1 MKVEKLYD
9 GITQLEDELIREGE
23 PARRKTGKRPRRWL
37 PAAAAAACVALC
49 AVLWGGQQVGHDAAL
64 ADTNQSSASE
74 SANGTGD
81 TEEASTVWQHY
92 AGPILPLD
100 VLEGAG
106 ITAQRE
112 VTLDVSG
119 SQLAV
124 EDRYAL
130 TASEDRTATLVY
142 PFVSSLWELEEAL
155 PTLTVSGQ
163 QIETQLYAGAYAGG
177 YQAASED
184 NGALLNLLQPRSW
197 EDVER
202 LLSDEDYRQAALEPE
217 ALPETPVVV
226 YRFAGAA
233 RPDSLPAGSVGV
245 DVTPGEGSILL
256 TYGFSGYQAWDTG
269 AVRYSYSVKG
279 DDLRA
284 LVVLGEDVTGLTVQ
298 GYPDGGCEDGEETDA
313 ITLPGMTRE
322 ETTLGAFLRE
332 AARDWS
338 ATEHGALLLQS
349 AVQLLS
355 DFGPLAEQ
363 PVGRYEI
370 GRLEELFSDARGQ
383 LRVFYLTAQVELT
396 AGQPLEAAF
405 TFEKEA
411 GYDYIPQSDDR
422 RGVQS
427 YELATRLGSSLTFS
441 GQWATLT
448 GWEAITLTDQSF
460 GFDPAGGITR
470 VALTE
475 KGYTLELQK

>member
-1 MKVEKLYD
+1 MKAEELYD

-23 PARRKTGKRPRRWL
+23 PARRGTNRRPRRWL

-49 AVLWGGQQVGHDAAL
+49 AVLWGGQQVGDDMAL
-64 ADTNQSSASE
+64 ADTNQSSAPE
-74 SANGTGD
+74 SAESNGNAED
-81 TEEASTVWQHY
+81 ASTVWQHY

-100 VLEGAG
+100 VLEGVG

-119 SQLAV
+119 LQLAV

-142 PFVSSLWELEEAL
+142 PFVSSLGELEEAL

-177 YQAASED
+177 YQAASAD
-184 NGALLNLLQPRSW
+184 DGALLNLLQPRSW

-202 LLSDEDYRQAALEPE
+202 QLSDENYRQAALEPE

-245 DVTPGEGSILL
+245 DVTPGEGSVLL
-256 TYGFSGYQAWDTG
+256 TYGFSGYRSDDDG
-269 AVRYSYSVKG
+269 SVRYSYSIRHDG
-279 DDLRA
+279 LRA
-284 LVVLGEDVTGLTVQ
+284 LAVLGEDVSLNAVK

-313 ITLPGMTRE
+313 ITLPGVTRE

-332 AARDWS
+332 AAQSWS
-338 ATEHGALLLQS
+338 DTEQGALLLQS
-349 AVQLLS
+349 AVQLLD

-370 GRLEELFSDARGQ
+370 GRLEELFSDARAQ

-411 GYDYIPQSDDR
+411 DYDYIPQNGQR
-422 RGVQS
+422 RG
-427 YELATRLGSSLTFS
+427 YELATQLGSSLCFS

-448 GWEAITLTDQSF
+448 GWEAATLTDQSF
-460 GFDPAGGITR
+460 GFDPENGVTR
-470 VALTE
+470 VALTDE
-475 KGYTLELQK
+475 VYKMEIQK